1 MKLLL
6 CFSNIIRRTLLIFI
20 VVIPTSAFGE
30 KLKIVVGLERPPYIL
45 QATNSGY
52 ELELLSQVIE
62 LMGYGVK
69 YIYVPY
75 GRSQKLLSDPDI
87 DGITTMTADTEAN
100 VERLTDSYVTYHN
113 SVVSLAEKKLKISM
127 LSDLKNVGVI
137 SFHNA
142 KALLGDEYHD
152 AVVNNPSYLEIAK
165 QSTQVKLFL
174 KDRVDCIVI
183 DKNIFNYFFKQLGVN
198 KAVVFHNLF
207 PPIDYQMV
215 FKDPK
220 LVLSFN
226 KHLTVFKMT
235 EKYRLLQ
242 QKYLSEPM

>member
-137 SFHNA
+137 S
-142 KALLGDEYHD
+142 
-152 AVVNNPSYLEIAK
+152 
-165 QSTQVKLFL
+165 
-174 KDRVDCIVI
+174 
-183 DKNIFNYFFKQLGVN
+183 
-198 KAVVFHNLF
+198 
-207 PPIDYQMV
+207 
-215 FKDPK
+215 
-220 LVLSFN
+220 
-226 KHLTVFKMT
+226 
-235 EKYRLLQ
+235 
-242 QKYLSEPM
+242 

>member
-1 MKLLL
+1 
-6 CFSNIIRRTLLIFI
+6 
-20 VVIPTSAFGE
+20 
-30 KLKIVVGLERPPYIL
+30 
-45 QATNSGY
+45 
-52 ELELLSQVIE
+52 
-62 LMGYGVK
+62 
-69 YIYVPY
+69 
-75 GRSQKLLSDPDI
+75 
-87 DGITTMTADTEAN
+87 
-100 VERLTDSYVTYHN
+100 
-113 SVVSLAEKKLKISM
+113 
-127 LSDLKNVGVI
+127 
-137 SFHNA
+137 
-142 KALLGDEYHD
+142 
-152 AVVNNPSYLEIAK
+152 VNNPSYLEIAK

>member
-1 MKLLL
+1 MKLLQY
-6 CFSNIIRRTLLIFI
+6 FSDIVRRLLLIII
-20 VVIPTSAFGE
+20 VLISTPAFGE
-30 KLKIVVGLERPPYIL
+30 RLKIVVGLERPPYIL

-52 ELELLSQVIE
+52 ELELLTQVIE
-62 LMGYGVK
+62 LMGYGVR

-87 DGITTMTADTEAN
+87 DGITTMTANTEAN

-113 SVVSLAEKKLKISM
+113 SVISLAEKKLKIRT
-127 LSDLKNVGVI
+127 LSDLSNVGVI

-142 KALLGDEYHD
+142 KALLGKKYHD
-152 AVVNNPSYLEIAK
+152 AVDKNPSYLEIAK

-183 DKNIFNYFFKQLGVN
+183 DKNIFNYFFKQLDVD
-198 KAVVFHNLF
+198 KPVVFHNIF

-226 KHLTVFKMT
+226 KHLTDFKST
-235 EKYRLLQ
+235 EKYRSLQ
-242 QKYLSEPM
+242 QKYLSEAM